1 MMAIPAKKVVKENGE
16 ATKFNLFSKEI
27 NKNSLDEAK
36 ASAIRWKCE
45 LLETRRVE
53 LSR

>member
-16 ATKFNLFSKEI
+16 ATKFNLFSKDI

-36 ASAIRWKCE
+36 ATENAVITK
-45 LLETRRVE
+45 
-53 LSR
+53 